1 MHPFKLSALAALFA
15 LAACGGTDEGTENA
29 ASTSSSSSSA
39 VALPACATPTNTL
52 HDITAVQGAGA
63 TSPLVDQLVAVRG
76 VVTGDFQADNQLKGF
91 FIQQAV
97 ADKDPLSSEG
107 LFVYAPSAT
116 DIKAGDY
123 VQVEGKVAEY
133 KSSSDTDTLTQIAS
147 PTAITVCGS
156 GVSMAPKTVTLPVAS
171 KAEFE
176 ALEGMLVEFKQ
187 DLSVSETYSL
197 GRYGQLTLSSGA
209 RLYHANN
216 HPTLNASAATA
227 ANTLNQIV
235 LDDGSS
241 AQNPNPI
248 PHLSASDTSGT
259 RRVGDMVS
267 GVKGVLTFS
276 ANAYRVHPVTTPTFT
291 ASNARG
297 AAPKVGGTLKVA
309 SLNVLNYF
317 TTLGSRG
324 ANDAAELGRQKA
336 KLVEAIAGM
345 DADVLGLME
354 IENGEAALADLVAAV
369 NTKVGAGT
377 YAAVESGTA
386 GTDAIKQ
393 AIIYKPAR
401 VSTVGSAQVPNDSG
415 FAVNGGMRPPLAQ
428 RFAAVSN
435 GGNFWLVVNHFKS
448 KGSCPS
454 SATDI
459 EQDFGQGCWNASRV
473 QQAKTL
479 NSWVATLAS
488 ASGEKDVLM
497 VGDFNAYLKEDPITT
512 IEAAGFEDLHYRLP
526 ATDRYTY
533 VYAGESGVLDHA
545 FASSSLKS
553 QVAGFGVW
561 HINADEPIVLDYNTE
576 FKTDDR
582 YAATAY
588 RSSDHDPVLIGLNL
602 NADAAAVVPTLS
614 ATLPASTTVGAAASI
629 TGIAAAN
636 GTSLTVDWGDGT
648 AETLATTVTSASHSY
663 TATGSY
669 AIRIT
674 LKDAS
679 GQIAQKSGQITVT
692 AAASSGT
699 SAELFFS
706 EYVEGSSNNKALE
719 IYNPTGSAVDLSAYT
734 VKLYANGG
742 TTASNTQALSGTLAA
757 GSTLTILNAAF
768 TTSVTVANS
777 ITSTVTYFNGDD
789 AITLEKS
796 GVIVDQIGVV
806 GEDPGTAWTTGTTFS
821 TLDKTLRRKSSIV
834 RGSMPATGWDIS
846 LEWDVYDKDTFAGLG
861 SH

>member
-1 MHPFKLSALAALFA
+1 MNPFKFAPLAMLFA
-15 LAACGGTDEGTENA
+15 LTACGGTEEAGTENA
-29 ASTSSSSSSA
+29 TSSSSPPA
-39 VALPACATPTNTL
+39 ITLPACPSPANTL
-52 HDITAVQGAGA
+52 YDISTVQGTGSK
-63 TSPLVDQLVAVRG
+63 SPLTDKTVAVRG
-76 VVTGDFQADNQLKGF
+76 VVTGDFQADSQLKGF

-97 ADKDPLSSEG
+97 ADNDPQTSEG
-107 LFVYAPSAT
+107 IFVYAPAAT

-123 VQVEGKVAEY
+123 VQVEGTVSEY
-133 KSSSDTDTLTQIAS
+133 QSGSDTDTLTEITA
-147 PTAITVCGS
+147 PTALTVCGS
-156 GVSMAPKTVTLPVAS
+156 GLSVTARTISLPLSNVS
-171 KAEFE
+171 EFE

-187 DLSVSETYSL
+187 DLTVTETYSL
-197 GRYGQLTLSSGA
+197 GRYGQLTLSSGG

-216 HPTLNASAATA
+216 HPTLNSSAARL

-248 PHLSASDTSGT
+248 PHLSANDTSGT
-259 RRVGDMVS
+259 RRVGDTVS

-276 ANAYRVHPVTTPTFT
+276 ANAYRVHPVATPTFT

-297 AAPKVGGTLKVA
+297 AAPKVGGTLKA
-309 SLNVLNYF
+309 GSLNVLNYF

-324 ANDAAELGRQKA
+324 ATDATEFTRQKA
-336 KLVEAIAGM
+336 KLVEAIAGL

-354 IENGEAALADLVAAV
+354 IENGETALADLVAAV
-369 NTKVGAGT
+369 NAKVGAGT
-377 YAAVESGTA
+377 YKAVESGTP
-386 GTDAIKQ
+386 GTDAIKV
-393 AIIYKPAR
+393 AILYKPAR
-401 VSTVGSAQVPNDSG
+401 ISPVGTAQVPTDSG
-415 FAVNGGMRPPLAQ
+415 FVVNGGLRPPVAQ
-428 RFAAVSN
+428 RFAAISN
-435 GGNFWLVVNHFKS
+435 GGNFWLVVNHLKS

-454 SATDI
+454 SATDAD
-459 EQDFGQGCWNASRV
+459 QDYGQGCWNASRV
-473 QQAKTL
+473 KQATAL
-479 NSWVATLAS
+479 NSWVAALAS

-497 VGDFNAYLKEDPITT
+497 VGDFNSYLKEDPITT

-533 VYAGESGVLDHA
+533 VYSGESGVLDHA

-576 FKTDDR
+576 YKTDDR

-602 NADAAAVVPTLS
+602 NADAPAVVPTLS
-614 ATLPASTTVGAAASI
+614 ATLPANATVGTAASI

-648 AETLATTVTSASHSY
+648 VETLATTVTNASHSY

-669 AIRIT
+669 SIRIM

-679 GQIAQKSGQITVT
+679 GQTAQKNGLLTIT
-692 AAASSGT
+692 AANSSGT
-699 SAELFFS
+699 TAELFFS

-719 IYNPTGSAVDLSAYT
+719 IYNPTGSSVDLSAYT

-742 TTASNTQALSGTLAA
+742 TSASNTQALSGTLAA
-757 GSTLTILNAAF
+757 GSTLTILNASF

-796 GVIVDQIGVV
+796 GVVIDQIGVV
-806 GEDPGTAWTTGTTFS
+806 GEDPGTAWTTGTNYS
-821 TLDKTLRRKSSIV
+821 TLDKTLRRKSNIV
-834 RGSMPATGWDIS
+834 HGTVPVTGWDIGS
-846 LEWDVYDKDTFAGLG
+846 EWDVFEKDTFTGLG
-861 SH
+861 NR